1 LLNNFRDQHPEIL
14 TEIREKREM
23 ISEEK
28 VRQYCTDLGETFLRN
43 RKQG

>member
-1 LLNNFRDQHPEIL
+1 LK
-14 TEIREKREM
+14 EIREKREM
-23 ISEEK
+23 ISEDK